1 MRIGEL
7 AKHAGL
13 TVRTLHHYD
22 AIGLLKPSD
31 RTEGGYR
38 VYGQADVARLH
49 AIQAMRQL
57 GLPLEDIGRLLDDGG
72 ATLPVIVEQQL
83 RAVERQIEQAT
94 RLHTRLTL
102 ILNSFSTGQEP
113 QTRDWLASLR
123 LMNAFD
129 KYFSTDELKVI
140 FGNWKRI
147 SDDMA
152 ALMAEVRG
160 VMKAGVSPESLEV
173 QPLAHRWMNLMG
185 IWMEGD
191 FDLIRRWGEMYT
203 REPSARSAKGPDM
216 TMVGYIDRAIQLRLA
231 AFLRHFTLDELKRL
245 KLVPPPEWDAL
256 SRTAEELMRQDVPH
270 GDERAR
276 TLGREWLALMNRVAD
291 HDAVLLDKLLAAYR
305 LEPVVAA
312 ASVLAAPVRQYLA
325 RAVQSALDP
334 IAA

>member
-38 VYGQADVARLH
+38 IYGQADIARLH
-49 AIQAMRQL
+49 SIQAMRQL
-57 GLPLEDIGRLLDDGG
+57 GLSLEDIGRLLDGGG

-94 RLHTRLTL
+94 RLRTRLTL
-102 ILNSFSTGQEP
+102 ILSNLSAGQVPE
-113 QTRDWLASLR
+113 TRDWLASLR
-123 LMNAFD
+123 LMNTFD
-129 KYFSTDELKVI
+129 KYFSTDELKII

-160 VMKAGVSPESLEV
+160 VMRAGVPPESLEV
-173 QPLAHRWMNLMG
+173 QPMAHRWMNLMG

-191 FDLIRRWGEMYT
+191 FDLIRRWGEIYT
-203 REPSARSAKGPDM
+203 QDPSARGPKGPDM
-216 TMVGYIDRAIQLRLA
+216 NMVGYIDRAIQLRLA

-245 KLVPPPEWDAL
+245 KLVPQPEWDAL
-256 SRTAEELMRQDVPH
+256 SRTAEELMQQDVPTH
-270 GDERAR
+270 DARAR
-276 TLGREWLALMNRVAD
+276 ALGREWLVLMNRVAD
-291 HDAVLLDKLLAAYR
+291 HDAILLDKLLATYR

-312 ASVLAAPVRQYLA
+312 SSALALPVRQYLE
-325 RAVQSALDP
+325 RAVQAALDP